1 MRDSCFLQAENLK
14 NILIELPQKVE
25 EHYENFNFYLGITE
39 IMDCLRKVNLFIQ
52 EEKPWEL
59 KKQGNIEKLG
69 AVLNL
74 SLNSVRICAIL
85 LQPIIPGIAN
95 KTLSKLNVKNR
106 TFEDA
111 KMLSK
116 YNENHNISQENVMI
130 FKKI

>member
-1 MRDSCFLQAENLK
+1 MKDSCLIQAKNVN
-14 NILIELPQKVE
+14 NILEELPQKVE

-59 KKQGNIEKLG
+59 KKQGNLEKLG

-111 KMLSK
+111 KILSK
-116 YNENHNISQENVMI
+116 YNENHSISQENVMI

>member
-1 MRDSCFLQAENLK
+1 MKDSCFIKAENLK
-14 NILIELPQKVE
+14 NILEELPQKVE

-59 KKQGNIEKLG
+59 KKQGNLEKLG

-74 SLNSVRICAIL
+74 SMNSVRICAIL
-85 LQPIIPGIAN
+85 LQPVFPGIAN
-95 KTLSKLNVKNR
+95 KTLNKLNVKSR

-116 YNENHNISQENVMI
+116 YNENHSISQENVMI